1 MLPETAPTMRL
12 RSLDEAFTSWNSKHP
27 EQELKIRGYQS
38 VADIKAASI
47 GKTIFAAF
55 NPKTGWRIKEL
66 GWGNRFF
73 VWLAR
78 LFRYCGIGH
87 KDTVLTKKQ
96 KLEFLAALV
105 DRIVRGHDAF
115 DKFILLQQSYDE
127 NNATQIRLRDEAAL
141 LSGEA
146 KFAKMQERANLFAQE
161 SKIQDDFIK
170 LYKENPGIHPFLEWQ
185 RVNWSQPSSVSS
197 EAQPRGNLEGKAPLK

>member
-1 MLPETAPTMRL
+1 MSPETAPKMRL
-12 RSLDEAFTSWNSKHP
+12 RSLDEAFTLWNSKHP

-55 NPKTGWRIKEL
+55 NPKTGWRIKEF

-78 LFRYCGIGH
+78 LFRYCGIRH
-87 KDTVLTKKQ
+87 QDTVLTKKQ

-105 DRIVRGHDAF
+105 DRSVSGYNAF

-141 LSGEA
+141 LSGQA
-146 KFAKMQERANLFAQE
+146 KLTKMQERADLSAQE
-161 SKIQDDFIK
+161 IKIQYDCIK
-170 LYKENPGIHPFLEWQ
+170 LYKENSEIRLFLEWQ